1 MKYRQLTKEQFES
14 LHKEFAQFLAS
25 QKIDAIEWDK
35 MKSDNSDLVEEEL
48 NLFSDMIWED
58 VLTKVDYLEHFSKT
72 SVNFFKCEKEA
83 IYRIVV
89 KIDKEIDLFT
99 EEGYTWLLQNPN
111 DPSVDYLKGSKQYT
125 FDRNKELFDLIEK
138 GSQIARGELFE
149 FFNRLTS

>member
-14 LHKEFAQFLAS
+14 LHKEFTQFLAS

>member
-83 IYRIVV
+83 IYRIVL